1 MEDRGKHAQE
11 DDGDDEESEESTK
24 EPRSVVSFEEEE
36 NDPFGGCDV
45 TTTEGFNI
53 VPVNSNFEL
62 AKESTRHRI
71 NNDPEAVK
79 RRKANLAKEEAKRKV
94 AMLKHVKST
103 LEQKKRE
110 GKKTKKKSNKEKAKT
125 RKTGAKERRIRAKRG
140 K

>member
-1 MEDRGKHAQE
+1 MGEDRGKHAQE

-24 EPRSVVSFEEEE
+24 ER
-36 NDPFGGCDV
+36 
-45 TTTEGFNI
+45 
-53 VPVNSNFEL
+53 
-62 AKESTRHRI
+62 TRHRI

-110 GKKTKKKSNKEKAKT
+110 GKKTKKSQIRRRRRPGKQVP
-125 RKTGAKERRIRAKRG
+125 RRGASGLSVGSDVSVCSFFLFVCLPI
-140 K
+140 